1 MNKKE
6 KAHPVTTIMEQAS
19 ESAAFDR
26 AAILNSNSNM
36 MAINGQPKISDLL
49 HTGSENGVTLSEL
62 VQLTGE
68 DERSIRRRI
77 QTERKAGK
85 LILSDCKSGYFLPTS
100 TLDVQRFI
108 SSMSRRSREIAS
120 ISHAAVDA
128 LLKMTGQEKMVGW

>member
-1 MNKKE
+1 MK
-6 KAHPVTTIMEQAS
+6 HYLV
-19 ESAAFDR
+19 
-26 AAILNSNSNM
+26 
-36 MAINGQPKISDLL
+36 SDLL
-49 HTGSENGVTLSEL
+49 HEGSENGMTLAEL

-108 SSMSRRSREIAS
+108 SSMSRRSREIAA
-120 ISHAAVDA
+120 ISHAAEDA
-128 LLKMTGQEKMVGW
+128 LLKMTGQERMVGW